1 MGTTASARNEIS
13 TTHPDWIV
21 IPLQLFTNNAVR
33 LIKKGKGGAFRIFG
47 NGLGFWFGKI
57 WFAFHKEHRPL
68 VGGGCIVIYFAVFF
82 LDFLCSFL
90 DRISPLLLFCF
101 GLGLQSHTHH
111 FFGPHFTLSYIFVIV
126 FFFMLGSIP
135 HPFFFN
141 FYHHFAILSIFYYT
155 TPLFRSL

>member
-13 TTHPDWIV
+13 TTHPDWIM

-33 LIKKGKGGAFRIFG
+33 LIKTGKGGAFRIFG

-90 DRISPLLLFCF
+90 DRISPLLFLLFCF

-126 FFFMLGSIP
+126 FFLC
-135 HPFFFN
+135 
-141 FYHHFAILSIFYYT
+141 
-155 TPLFRSL
+155 